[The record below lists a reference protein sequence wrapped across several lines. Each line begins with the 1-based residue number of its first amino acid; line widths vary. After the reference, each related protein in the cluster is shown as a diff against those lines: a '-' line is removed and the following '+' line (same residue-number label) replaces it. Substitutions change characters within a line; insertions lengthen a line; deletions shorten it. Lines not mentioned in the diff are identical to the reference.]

1 MADRAEA
8 IAESRSAFFE
18 QYRGRVMTEESRWL
32 YIKALIITVVLGV
45 VAIKVVPQFTQ
56 ASRESKIS
64 KLMDRL
70 QEMRSQLD
78 LYKAQHED
86 NLPPTDSF
94 ESFKAGLTT
103 KIGQHGPYIRKI
115 PVNPFNNL
123 ATVRFD
129 GQPAGSGAAGWRL
142 DTKTGLF
149 RADDSAI
156 HARL

>member
-1 MADRAEA
+1 
-8 IAESRSAFFE
+8 
-18 QYRGRVMTEESRWL
+18 MTEEIRWS
-32 YIKALIITVVLGV
+32 YVEALIIAVVLGF
-45 VAIKVVPQFTQ
+45 VAVKAVPQFTQ

-64 KLMDRL
+64 KLMDGL

-94 ESFKAGLTT
+94 ESFEAGLTT
-103 KIGQHGPYIRKI
+103 KIAQHGPYTRKI
-115 PVNPFNNL
+115 PVNPFNSF

-149 RADDSAI
+149 QADDSPA
-156 HARL
+156 HAVL